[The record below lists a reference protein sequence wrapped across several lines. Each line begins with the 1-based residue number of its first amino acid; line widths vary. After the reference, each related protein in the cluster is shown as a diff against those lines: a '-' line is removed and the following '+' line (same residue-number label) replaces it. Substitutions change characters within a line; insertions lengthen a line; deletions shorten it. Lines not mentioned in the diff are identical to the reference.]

1 MQLLQGLRNI
11 VLKATLGKWLDIL
24 GIGYIFMI

>member
-11 VLKATLGKWLDIL
+11 VLKAKLGKWLGIL
-24 GIGYIFMI
+24 GIGYILSL

>member
-11 VLKATLGKWLDIL
+11 VLKATLGKWLGIL
-24 GIGYIFMI
+24 GIGYILSL